1 MSQRVLVTNYKYNVS
16 FEEYQKLIA
25 QLAPEFAAVPGCIW
39 KIWLIDKEKQEA
51 GGVYLF
57 EDDASLQDFKV
68 SSLVGVVVSHPALSN
83 FTLKERDIL
92 EDISLITRA
101 PIMQTA

>member
-1 MSQRVLVTNYKYNVS
+1 MSQKVLVTNYKYNVS
-16 FEEYQKLIA
+16 FEEYEKLIT
-25 QLAPEFAAVPGCIW
+25 QLAPLFAAVPGCIW
-39 KIWLIDKEKQEA
+39 KIWLIDKEKSEA

-57 EDDASLQDFKV
+57 EDDAALQNFKV

-83 FTLKERDIL
+83 FTLKEKDIV
-92 EDISLITRA
+92 EEISLITRA